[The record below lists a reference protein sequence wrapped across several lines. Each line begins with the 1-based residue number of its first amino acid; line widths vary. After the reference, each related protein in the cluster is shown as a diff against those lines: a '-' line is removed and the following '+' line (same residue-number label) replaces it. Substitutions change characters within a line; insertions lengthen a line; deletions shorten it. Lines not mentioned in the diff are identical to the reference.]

1 MTLKNKINGDIKN
14 AMKNK
19 ESQKLGV
26 LRVLKG
32 EIERN
37 EQTSKGKVELSDN
50 DIVALVKK
58 SIQGVKETTNDEFEI
73 TVLEGYLPKQ
83 LSNFE
88 LIEIVKEF
96 VLSEESAGNVNIG
109 AIMNYFKVNYAG
121 QYDGKELSLIIKS
134 LM

>member
-1 MTLKNKINGDIKN
+1 MSLKDKIVADIKT

-19 ESQKLGV
+19 DTQRLGV

-37 EQTSKGKVELSDN
+37 EQTSKGKVELADV

-58 SIQGVKETTNDEFEI
+58 SIQGIKETNNDEFEI
-73 TVLEGYLPKQ
+73 EVLETYLPKQ

-88 LIEIVKEF
+88 LTTLVKEY
-96 VLSEESAGNVNIG
+96 LTTEGNVNMG
-109 AIMNYFKVNYAG
+109 SVMAHFKVNYAG
-121 QYDGKELSLIIKS
+121 QYDGKELSLIVKS
-134 LM
+134 LI

>member
-1 MTLKNKINGDIKN
+1 MSLKDTIVADIKS

-19 ESQKLGV
+19 ESQKLGI

-37 EQTSKGKVELSDN
+37 EQTSKGKIELSDN

-83 LSNFE
+83 LSNLE
-88 LIEIVKEF
+88 MTKLVKEF
-96 VLSEESAGNVNIG
+96 LSSEENGGNVNMG
-109 AIMNYFKVNYAG
+109 TVMGHFKANYAG
-121 QYDGKELSLIIKS
+121 RYDGKELSLIVKS

>member
-1 MTLKNKINGDIKN
+1 MSLKDKIVADIKT

-19 ESQKLGV
+19 DTQRLGV

-37 EQTSKGKVELSDN
+37 EQTSKGKVELADV

-58 SIQGVKETTNDEFEI
+58 SIQGIKETNNDEFEI
-73 TVLEGYLPKQ
+73 EVLETYLPKQ

-88 LIEIVKEF
+88 LTKLVKEF
-96 VLSEESAGNVNIG
+96 LTTEGMLIWGVLWHISKLIMLVN
-109 AIMNYFKVNYAG
+109 MMVKN
-121 QYDGKELSLIIKS
+121 
-134 LM
+134 